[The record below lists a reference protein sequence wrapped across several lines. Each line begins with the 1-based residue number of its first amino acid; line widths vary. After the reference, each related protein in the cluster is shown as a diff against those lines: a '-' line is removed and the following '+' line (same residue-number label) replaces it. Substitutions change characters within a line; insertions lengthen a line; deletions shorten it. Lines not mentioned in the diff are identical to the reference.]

1 MLASNFEPRR
11 RRGFEIASREWRGN
25 GESRETVFVVSMSIR
40 ARVLRVYFV
49 CVLHADVETCSLCPY
64 LHKSS
69 ASSAERLR
77 NLFIGSLD
85 VAHSRAAQVTDRPR

>member
-40 ARVLRVYFV
+40 ARVLREHFVFTSCVYYMLTSRHARFV
-49 CVLHADVETCSLCPY
+49 RISINRVHRVQNAYVIY
-64 LHKSS
+64 
-69 ASSAERLR
+69 
-77 NLFIGSLD
+77 SLD
-85 VAHSRAAQVTDRPR
+85 VAHSRRSLTGR

>member
-1 MLASNFEPRR
+1 MPASNFEPRR
-11 RRGFEIASREWRGN
+11 RRGFEIASRESEWRGN

-69 ASSAERLR
+69 ASSAERYV
-77 NLFIGSLD
+77 IYSLD
-85 VAHSRAAQVTDRPR
+85 FAHSRAGH

>member
-40 ARVLRVYFV
+40 ARVLREHFVFTSCVYYMLTSRHARFV
-49 CVLHADVETCSLCPY
+49 RISINRVHRVQNDYVIRI
-64 LHKSS
+64 HWM
-69 ASSAERLR
+69 
-77 NLFIGSLD
+77 
-85 VAHSRAAQVTDRPR
+85 SRTAAGH

>member
-49 CVLHADVETCSLCPY
+49 CVYYMLTSRHARFVRISINRVHPP
-64 LHKSS
+64 S
-69 ASSAERLR
+69 A
-77 NLFIGSLD
+77 
-85 VAHSRAAQVTDRPR
+85 